1 MGKELFQPF
10 GKRSLLE
17 PYSRLCPSLSE
28 RIGRA
33 KTGTLQK
40 RLCIESSPPT
50 PASWGTESRLR
61 FLDFTTFR
69 SAVDTADSA
78 NSPCTR
84 ENWWK
89 TWECGGPGEIRTP
102 DHAASK
108 GFPRVRRTFCPGHF
122 LTGLNYRPTEKEPS
136 GVFR

>member
-1 MGKELFQPF
+1 CSKTDDVRKNWEGRK
-10 GKRSLLE
+10 LE
-17 PYSRLCPSLSE
+17 RFE
-28 RIGRA
+28 RGSVSNRP
-33 KTGTLQK
+33 
-40 RLCIESSPPT
+40 PPT

-61 FLDFTTFR
+61 FLNFATFR

-89 TWECGGPGEIRTP
+89 TWESGGPGEIPTP

-108 GFPRVRRTFCPGHF
+108 GFPRVRRTFYPGHF
-122 LTGLNYRPTEKEPS
+122 LTGLNYRPTEKES
-136 GVFR
+136 SSVYG